1 MIGKLPIINSQEWA
15 DSMVITNTGLNVM
28 KNWIANRVVSDYS
41 LSPDWDNRW
50 RTGGSLEQ
58 IIDEAHLSPRWVIES
73 INKFV
78 TERVE
83 RLERLKKEIP
93 EK

>member
-1 MIGKLPIINSQEWA
+1 ME
-15 DSMVITNTGLNVM
+15 
-28 KNWIANRVVSDYS
+28 

-58 IIDEAHLSPRWVIES
+58 IIDEAHLSPRWVMKS
-73 INKFV
+73 IAKFGAD
-78 TERVE
+78 TPE
-83 RLERLKKEIP
+83 RLERVKQEIP